1 MKKLL
6 LSAAILFISLT
17 LKAQPGD
24 SIPNAGFEAWWFF
37 AGWGPVPGSWTVNV
51 SQILPAD
58 EEMDTVAHSGN
69 LAMRMIN
76 HGNLRPYAACGFTV
90 SQHPDVM
97 SGFFKNELLANDTAV
112 IRVRIYYNN
121 VVVDSGYR
129 EIYSGIIP
137 GYILFSI
144 PLSQNSPDADSCLV
158 ILDGGNMYQSS
169 VSFDD
174 LQLIFPTGIDER
186 GTDSGWNVFPN
197 PVTDEINIVSP
208 LCMGENVKIILTDV
222 AGKKI
227 REEDF
232 VIPEQKMTIAMRSL
246 PAGVYL
252 LAILNNERAINKL
265 IVKQ

>member
-6 LSAAILFISLT
+6 LSATILFISLS

-37 AGWGPVPGSWTVNV
+37 AGWGPVPGSWMANV

-69 LAMRMIN
+69 LAMRIIN

-90 SQHPDVM
+90 SQHPDAM
-97 SGFFKNELLANDTAV
+97 SGFYKNELLANDTAV
-112 IRVRIYYNN
+112 IRVRVYYNN
-121 VVVDSGYR
+121 IVVDSGYR

-137 GYILFSI
+137 GYIPFNI
-144 PLSQNSPDADSCLV
+144 PLSQNSPDADSCEV

-174 LQLIFPTGIDER
+174 LLLTFPTGIDER
-186 GTDSGWNVFPN
+186 RTDSGWNVFPN
-197 PVTDEINIVSP
+197 PVTDEINIVSAVS
-208 LCMGENVKIILTDV
+208 MDENVRIILTD
-222 AGKKI
+222 ATGKKI
-227 REEDF
+227 SEEDF
-232 VIPEQKMTIAMRSL
+232 MIPQQRITIAMRSL

-252 LAILNNERAINKL
+252 LAILNKERVINKL
-265 IVKQ
+265 IVKY